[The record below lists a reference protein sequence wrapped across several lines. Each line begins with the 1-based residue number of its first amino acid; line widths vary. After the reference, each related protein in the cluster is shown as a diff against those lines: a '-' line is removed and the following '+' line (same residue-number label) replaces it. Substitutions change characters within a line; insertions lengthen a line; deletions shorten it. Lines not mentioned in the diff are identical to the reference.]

1 MTETEILGLYVYD
14 QVRIFPLSV
23 KVLRAHKI
31 KSQSKNSLTLTW
43 AGHSSLKQLS
53 LETKITML
61 THQSKQHQ
69 TTRQHAHHRHSVI
82 LTRKK
87 VFRLSLRK
95 ELLKGLK
102 ERKGEIFTRQQ
113 TFTAAVSCTL
123 KLFSNRS

>member
-31 KSQSKNSLTLTW
+31 KSQSKNSSTLAW
-43 AGHSSLKQLS
+43 AGHSSLKQFS

-82 LTRKK
+82 LTQEK
-87 VFRLSLRK
+87 VLRLSLRK
-95 ELLKGLK
+95 ELLKG
-102 ERKGEIFTRQQ
+102 
-113 TFTAAVSCTL
+113 
-123 KLFSNRS
+123 